1 MSETLGPGP
10 TTGQGQTT
18 GSASHLPWHLIPS
31 FEPGET
37 ELAEYTKRL
46 EFLAGIWPA
55 EFLNQLAPR
64 AALQC
69 KGSAFQKVVRIPT
82 EKLKVNDLTGVQL
95 LVTTLGGVWGK
106 TTLEDKYEKFER
118 AIYGV
123 SQRSDESNE
132 SYVAR
137 HEILFEDVVAQGA
150 SLSDMR
156 AYILL
161 RNSAL
166 SPEDKKRVVIEAKG
180 NLKYETVIQAIRM
193 LGAKFFH
200 EVQGQQKSY
209 RSKTYDV
216 NHVQEI
222 EEEACVSED
231 YVYLTESNELPESI
245 VEQFLNEGD
254 EDALVVQQFEDAL
267 IDTVQ
272 NDTEMTAYMNA
283 YVEARRKLTEKSK
296 SRGFWPIRSK
306 GFGKKGKAKG
316 QAFRSRKPLAL
327 RIAESDCRLCGQR
340 GHWRAECPRRHAM
353 GGSAT
358 NLPPKTQPT
367 NVLVSVNDVSEDEAD
382 VFMMEAVESSAS
394 DVHASEPCQ
403 DPHDHDCKSHSHECF
418 VVFGHKQ
425 GKARHKGEYYNQV
438 FKRLSELLK
447 EQKPANCRR
456 KSDPIE
462 VGTTP
467 SLKDTRSESFACSE
481 QTHKPVCQSSA
492 EVSPMVPQEISPQT
506 PEQALFATSL
516 TLGIL
521 DLGASQTVMGQH
533 QLPEFLSHLPPQ
545 VRSLVHEKPV
555 EMSFRFGNNS
565 VVPCKRAIFVPIDK
579 FWIKI
584 AIVESKTPFLISN
597 NVCRCLGAV
606 IDTNNQSIWFRQ
618 LDCEL
623 PLQLSGK
630 KLFLLDLCELAA
642 KKPPRTPSVLER
654 SASKAERVFSC
665 LESESERSR
674 ETIESDDKIQSHS
687 SQINHNH
694 GCTKL
699 QQSHEHA
706 DEENVHNQTCTPIMS
721 SATTIKCHMNEQVL
735 AEAKHHP
742 PAIDQPEILPSES
755 TCHVR
760 DEPCGALQRSEP
772 GPGSEGTLPQVAEH
786 EPGATG
792 HNDHQVRRYQ
802 GRSDLS
808 DSSHRRSKV
817 LPVVP
822 SQVCDQ
828 RKDRAC
834 GVHLLSV
841 PMSGSQRTGIGRQRQ
856 DTDCQGDAQGQDW
869 NGKWESCENFDGMY
883 RLGRGGGVMGS
894 SAGIDNID
902 QGRAKCTATRS
913 DRECPCP
920 SDAAAASSDR
930 QTGVTS
936 RQETALIEQSIH
948 EFNQYVLHLGM
959 ASDDDQDEMEIN
971 NVNHN
976 VILQEMTQFGHAH
989 GFLDSHGKMI
999 KDFSPIIDVLE
1010 VYCSADS
1017 QLTHQCRLQGLKS
1030 VRFGLKEGDL
1040 GTWEG
1045 RQKLYHVLFY
1055 HGPRHVW
1062 MSPRCRAWCKWSQ
1075 FNASKSAESARRVML
1090 ARSDDEVHLLLCE
1103 AVFLHQCQMGT
1114 AFHFHLEQP
1123 RGSEM
1128 LYEQPLRTIV
1138 ESTNKI
1144 ECDMCSAG
1152 KLKHPVSHLPMQKS
1166 MNILSTSQLMD
1177 QGLSQF
1183 KCHRNHEHAQVAGS
1197 CRLPDGSYSQV
1208 SAYTEL
1214 YTRVF
1219 GQRVARIIL
1228 ASKKTHEKNL
1238 ETACPAFH
1246 GVKHGKD
1253 VPHDDVS
1260 EPKRRRLSSKTT
1272 NPPAYPEAAQPA
1284 VSTSSPFVQPGL
1296 ETVAQDAKQNHQD
1309 LLELGLKIA
1318 PRVGKVVIERGD
1330 LFEKVQQAYPTYRVR
1345 VIELCK
1351 GTDRFRKPPVRLA
1364 RHEAP
1369 WRLSLGLLRH
1379 DMQSTENGSWM
1390 QWENLSNRQLC
1401 AKSPPM
1407 RLMLTVFASKE
1418 VNELKRPIDDIITD
1432 QNHTDMSK
1440 QARMTPS
1447 ENAIPMSSQG
1457 DSRLPLDAKPRME
1470 GDDDRHMPKDIDEE
1484 SKSRVTPKVF
1494 HGPKFLQLDK
1504 VTRQW
1509 LSKVHHNLGHP
1520 SSVKL
1525 QLVLKQQGYSPEI
1538 LQGVGDFHCSTC
1550 HELQEP
1556 RIARPAAL
1564 SEVREF
1570 NDCVGCDLITWTA
1583 KTGKTH
1589 QCIHFVDSATNFQLA
1604 MPVFQT
1610 DATALW
1616 EACHDCWFR
1625 WAGPSKQ
1632 LIMDN
1637 ASALCSDQFA
1647 QLAQRENIHLRVVA
1661 PYAHWQLG
1669 KTERHGDILQD
1680 MLQKM
1685 DHESSLDSAEQFKL
1699 ALHQC
1704 CSAKNALARSKGY
1717 TPEILVL
1724 GKSRALPGGLCEDPY
1739 QPANHLADS
1748 DTPEGIQFRQHLLLR
1763 ESARTAFVQADNSEK
1778 LRRAFLRR
1786 QRPHRGRYASG
1797 TLVMFWRPGRGEAPG
1812 QWHGPAR
1819 TIIHESDHVVWLSHS
1834 SRVFRVAPEH
1844 VRCLSEREAVM
1855 SGSQIDAGTMD
1866 VPFKDHGRGVF
1877 QFEDLTGPAI
1887 VNIPDE
1893 ETTININNP
1902 GHILPL
1908 TNPTDRPS
1916 SDLQPDSE
1924 PGAIPTDV
1932 NSNAYTPP
1940 TPLSDQPQE
1949 NLSEDVELEPKD
1961 IPIPSDSSDDGL
1973 MVEDYWIQQKNKL
1986 IRVHQTPRKQA
1997 FNPIMAMDCPVN
2009 ILHLSDERY
2018 TAGNAHDQA
2027 LWAKQDVWD
2036 LNDSNWQSEKAWT
2049 GVTIFFH
2056 R

>member
-1 MSETLGPGP
+1 MPEESGPGP
-10 TTGQGQTT
+10 TSGQGSTT

-46 EFLAGIWPA
+46 EFLAGTWPA

-123 SQRSDESNE
+123 SQRGDESNE

-216 NHVQEI
+216 NHVQET
-222 EEEACVSED
+222 EEEAFVSED
-231 YVYLTESNELPESI
+231 HAYLTEFNELPESL

-316 QAFRSRKPLAL
+316 QAFRSRKPLAM

-340 GHWRAECPRRHAM
+340 GHWRAECPRRHAL

-358 NLPPKTQPT
+358 NMPPKIQPT
-367 NVLVSVNDVSEDEAD
+367 NVMVSVNDVSEDEAD
-382 VFMMEAVESSAS
+382 VFVMEAVENSAS
-394 DVHASEPCQ
+394 DIQASDPCQ
-403 DPHDHDCKSHSHECF
+403 DHHVHDCKSHSHECF

-425 GKARHKGEYYNQV
+425 GKERHKGKYYNQV
-438 FKRLSELLK
+438 VKRLSELLK
-447 EQKPANCRR
+447 EQKPTSCCR
-456 KSDPIE
+456 KSDPTG

-467 SLKDTRSESFACSE
+467 SLKDNRSESFACSE
-481 QTHKPVCQSSA
+481 QTNKPVCQYSA

-555 EMSFRFGNNS
+555 DMSFRFGNNS

-642 KKPPRTPSVLER
+642 KKPPRTPTVLER
-654 SASKAERVFSC
+654 SDSKAERVFSC
-665 LESESERSR
+665 QENESERNI
-674 ETIESDDKIQSHS
+674 EAIESNDRSQSNPQLANSTHF
-687 SQINHNH
+687 
-694 GCTKL
+694 CTKY
-699 QQSHEHA
+699 QQSHVNMPMIKMSMINLCA
-706 DEENVHNQTCTPIMS
+706 PTMS
-721 SATTIKCHMNEQVL
+721 SATTITTINSHMNEQVL
-735 AEAKHHP
+735 AETKHHL

-772 GPGSEGTLPQVAEH
+772 GSGSEGTHQQVAEH
-786 EPGATG
+786 EHGAIGRT
-792 HNDHQVRRYQ
+792 DHQVWGHQ
-802 GRSDLS
+802 GRPDLP
-808 DSSHRRSKV
+808 DNGHRRSEI

-822 SQVCDQ
+822 SQVCEQ
-828 RKDRAC
+828 REARAC

-841 PMSGSQRTGIGRQRQ
+841 PMGGSQGTGIGRPCQ
-856 DTDCQGDAQGQDW
+856 DPNCQSDAHGQDW
-869 NGKWESCENFDGMY
+869 NGKWESCESSDRMY
-883 RLGRGGGVMGS
+883 RPGGRGGLMGS
-894 SAGIDNID
+894 SHGIRDID
-902 QGRAKCTATRS
+902 QGRAKRATPGS
-913 DRECPCP
+913 DRECPRP
-920 SDAAAASSDR
+920 SDAATASSDR

-936 RQETALIEQSIH
+936 RQETSMIEQSIR
-948 EFNQYVLHLGM
+948 EFNQYVLHLGL
-959 ASDDDQDEMEIN
+959 ASDDDSDEMEIN
-971 NVNHN
+971 HVNHN
-976 VILQEMTQFGHAH
+976 TIHQEMVQFGHAH
-989 GFLDSHGKMI
+989 GFLDSHGKMRQA
-999 KDFSPIIDVLE
+999 FSPLIDVLE

-1040 GTWEG
+1040 GTWDG

-1055 HGPRHVW
+1055 HRPRHVW

-1075 FNASKSAESARRVML
+1075 FNASKSAESARRIML

-1128 LYEQPLRTIV
+1128 LYEQPLRSIV
-1138 ESTNKI
+1138 ESTNQI

-1183 KCHRNHEHAQVAGS
+1183 RCHRDHEHAQVAGS
-1197 CRLPDGSYSQV
+1197 CRLPDGTYGQV

-1228 ASKKTHEKNL
+1228 ASKKINEKTL
-1238 ETACPAFH
+1238 IPACQVFH
-1246 GVKHGKD
+1246 GVKQGKD
-1253 VPHDDVS
+1253 VPHDDES
-1260 EPKRRRLSSKTT
+1260 EPKRRRLSAKTT
-1272 NPPAYPEAAQPA
+1272 NPPAYPEAVQPA
-1284 VSTSSPFVQPGL
+1284 ASSSSPFVQPGS
-1296 ETVAQDAKQNHQD
+1296 EAVAQDAKQIHQG

-1318 PRVGKVVIERGD
+1318 PKVGKVVVESGD
-1330 LFEKVQQAYPTYRVR
+1330 LFDKSAT
-1345 VIELCK
+1345 
-1351 GTDRFRKPPVRLA
+1351 
-1364 RHEAP
+1364 
-1369 WRLSLGLLRH
+1369 S
-1379 DMQSTENGSWM
+1379 
-1390 QWENLSNRQLC
+1390 LSN
-1401 AKSPPM
+1401 
-1407 RLMLTVFASKE
+1407 
-1418 VNELKRPIDDIITD
+1418 
-1432 QNHTDMSK
+1432 
-1440 QARMTPS
+1440 
-1447 ENAIPMSSQG
+1447 
-1457 DSRLPLDAKPRME
+1457 
-1470 GDDDRHMPKDIDEE
+1470 
-1484 SKSRVTPKVF
+1484 
-1494 HGPKFLQLDK
+1494 
-1504 VTRQW
+1504 
-1509 LSKVHHNLGHP
+1509 
-1520 SSVKL
+1520 
-1525 QLVLKQQGYSPEI
+1525 
-1538 LQGVGDFHCSTC
+1538 
-1550 HELQEP
+1550 
-1556 RIARPAAL
+1556 
-1564 SEVREF
+1564 
-1570 NDCVGCDLITWTA
+1570 
-1583 KTGKTH
+1583 
-1589 QCIHFVDSATNFQLA
+1589 
-1604 MPVFQT
+1604 
-1610 DATALW
+1610 
-1616 EACHDCWFR
+1616 
-1625 WAGPSKQ
+1625 
-1632 LIMDN
+1632 
-1637 ASALCSDQFA
+1637 
-1647 QLAQRENIHLRVVA
+1647 
-1661 PYAHWQLG
+1661 
-1669 KTERHGDILQD
+1669 
-1680 MLQKM
+1680 
-1685 DHESSLDSAEQFKL
+1685 
-1699 ALHQC
+1699 
-1704 CSAKNALARSKGY
+1704 
-1717 TPEILVL
+1717 
-1724 GKSRALPGGLCEDPY
+1724 LPGSS
-1739 QPANHLADS
+1739 H
-1748 DTPEGIQFRQHLLLR
+1748 
-1763 ESARTAFVQADNSEK
+1763 
-1778 LRRAFLRR
+1778 RA
-1786 QRPHRGRYASG
+1786 
-1797 TLVMFWRPGRGEAPG
+1797 V
-1812 QWHGPAR
+1812 
-1819 TIIHESDHVVWLSHS
+1819 
-1834 SRVFRVAPEH
+1834 
-1844 VRCLSEREAVM
+1844 
-1855 SGSQIDAGTMD
+1855 
-1866 VPFKDHGRGVF
+1866 
-1877 QFEDLTGPAI
+1877 
-1887 VNIPDE
+1887 
-1893 ETTININNP
+1893 
-1902 GHILPL
+1902 
-1908 TNPTDRPS
+1908 
-1916 SDLQPDSE
+1916 
-1924 PGAIPTDV
+1924 
-1932 NSNAYTPP
+1932 
-1940 TPLSDQPQE
+1940 
-1949 NLSEDVELEPKD
+1949 
-1961 IPIPSDSSDDGL
+1961 
-1973 MVEDYWIQQKNKL
+1973 
-1986 IRVHQTPRKQA
+1986 
-1997 FNPIMAMDCPVN
+1997 
-2009 ILHLSDERY
+2009 
-2018 TAGNAHDQA
+2018 
-2027 LWAKQDVWD
+2027 
-2036 LNDSNWQSEKAWT
+2036 
-2049 GVTIFFH
+2049 
-2056 R
+2056 